1 MYRCASM
8 CTDTSLNLQTN
19 TFSYH
24 QYNDILILY
33 NSTAHN
39 VNT

>member
-1 MYRCASM
+1 MCMHVYRYIFEP
-8 CTDTSLNLQTN
+8 TN

-39 VNT
+39 VNI

>member
-1 MYRCASM
+1 MCIHVYRYIFEP
-8 CTDTSLNLQTN
+8 TDKC
-19 TFSYH
+19 F